1 MKELYQDVYF
11 IGIGLPAY
19 LDQQFSELQWD
30 LHGLDKAT
38 LKPVLPHI
46 TLLHP
51 PSLRGIMPSELLPR
65 VHEVAE
71 RYLPLTIALHDI
83 GYFRD
88 RVCFVAVQ
96 SHQLISLQ
104 AQLVRMLPPE
114 ARGLHYR
121 RPYHPHITLTQIHQP
136 KVLDKERIDE
146 VLGDRLLLP
155 QQFTVEHVSYFQRI
169 LPRQYRAED
178 I

>member
-1 MKELYQDVYF
+1 MNEPQQDVYF
-11 IGIGLPAY
+11 IGISLPPE
-19 LDQQFSELQWD
+19 LDRQVSELQWD

-38 LKPVLPHI
+38 LKPVLSHI

-51 PSLRGIMPSELLPR
+51 PSLQGIMPSELLPR

-71 RYLPLTIALHDI
+71 RYLPLTIALQDI

-114 ARGLHYR
+114 ARQLHYK
-121 RPYHPHITLTQIHQP
+121 RPYHPHITLAQIHQP
-136 KVLDKERIDE
+136 KVLDKEQVEE
-146 VLGDRLLLP
+146 VIGNRLLLP